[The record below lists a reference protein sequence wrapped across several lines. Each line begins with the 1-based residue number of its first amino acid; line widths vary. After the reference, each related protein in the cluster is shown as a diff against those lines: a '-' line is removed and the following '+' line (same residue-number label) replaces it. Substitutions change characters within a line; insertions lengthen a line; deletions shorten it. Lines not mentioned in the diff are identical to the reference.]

1 MEMWIPEPSDL
12 DWMKG
17 VYAKLREGGQW
28 IAPMS
33 GQVFQKNEKKLI
45 WMNEELGDHFRI
57 FERSR
62 IIGRFLGIKVI
73 KKSDLENKNEDAS
86 FQSK

>member
-1 MEMWIPEPSDL
+1 MNEQWIPEPSDMNWL
-12 DWMKG
+12 QN
-17 VYAKLREGGQW
+17 VYMMLKEEGQW

-33 GQVFQKNEKKLI
+33 GQVFQKSENKLI
-45 WMNEELGDHFRI
+45 WMNEELGDHFKI

-73 KKSDLENKNEDAS
+73 KRSEEPCNAQD
-86 FQSK
+86 